1 MTKMKVKPCGNK
13 IVVKREEAQ
22 VTKGGILLP
31 ESAQQKPRQGTV
43 LAVGP
48 GMVDQ
53 KGHLKPV
60 EVSVGDRVLFSSYAG
75 VEYKGDHDDYL
86 IVGEDDI
93 LAVFTDSKGV

>member
-13 IVVKREEAQ
+13 IVVKREEART
-22 VTKGGILLP
+22 TKGGILLP
-31 ESAQQKPRQGTV
+31 ESAQQKPRQGIV

-48 GMVDQ
+48 GILND

-60 EVSVGDRVLFSSYAG
+60 ELCVGDRVLFSSYAG
-75 VEYKGDHDDYL
+75 VEYKGDHEDYL
-86 IVGEDDI
+86 IVGEEDV